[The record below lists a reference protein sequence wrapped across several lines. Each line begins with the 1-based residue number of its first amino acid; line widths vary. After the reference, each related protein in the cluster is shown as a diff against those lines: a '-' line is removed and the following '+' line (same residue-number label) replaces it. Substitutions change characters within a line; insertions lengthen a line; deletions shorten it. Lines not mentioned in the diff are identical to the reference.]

1 MSEETFE
8 ALTIIATRKAKFYQ
22 RSRNELLKQIPPTVN
37 KNGVKAALRTA
48 ISEVDNSL
56 FIGEKEKETKVLDA
70 STPVELLGLDS
81 DRIVAE
87 VVRRLSSIREEQ
99 RS

>member
-1 MSEETFE
+1 MSEQTFE

-37 KNGVKAALRTA
+37 KDTVKVALRKA

-56 FIGEKEKETKVLDA
+56 FIGKMEKETKVLNA
-70 STPVELLGLDS
+70 STPIDQLGLDS

-87 VVRRLSSIREEQ
+87 VVRKLSSAQARDY
-99 RS
+99 